1 MTTKRLRFQAT
12 NSSGEVSALYHG
24 PAAPSALFVLAH
36 GAGAGM
42 EHPFLEAVAH
52 ELAGRGIA
60 TFRYQFPYMEAGNK
74 RPNPPAIL
82 AKTVR
87 NAVAAA
93 AALPEVKGAGI
104 PIFAG
109 GKSMGGRMTS
119 TAFAR
124 EPIEGVRGIIFLG
137 FPLHAPGRD
146 SADRAEH
153 LYDVDCPM
161 LFLQGT
167 RDRLANLD
175 LLGPVIEKLGRKASL
190 HIIESGDHSFHV
202 LKRSGRTDEEA
213 RAELVEALCVWVERT
228 RTEL

>member
-1 MTTKRLRFQAT
+1 MITKRLQFLAS
-12 NSSGEVSALYHG
+12 NSSGEVSAIYLG
-24 PAAPSALFVLAH
+24 PDTPSALFVLAH

-42 EHPFLEAVAH
+42 EHPFLESVAH
-52 ELAGRGIA
+52 EFAERSIA
-60 TFRYQFPYMEAGNK
+60 TFRYQFPYMEAGSK
-74 RPNPPAIL
+74 RPNLPAIL

-87 NAVAAA
+87 NAVATA
-93 AALPEVKGAGI
+93 AALPEAKGL

-124 EPIEGVRGIIFLG
+124 EPIEGVKGIIFLG

-146 SADRAEH
+146 SDERAAH
-153 LYDVDCPM
+153 LFDADCPM

-175 LLGPVIEKLGRKASL
+175 LLGPVIKKLGKNASI

-213 RAELVEALCVWVERT
+213 RTELVHAACDWIGRERA
-228 RTEL
+228 

>member
-1 MTTKRLRFQAT
+1 MIEKRLQFPAT
-12 NSSGEVSALYHG
+12 NSSGDVSAIFLA
-24 PAAPSALFVLAH
+24 PPEPSALFVLAH

-42 EHPFLEAVAH
+42 EHPFMNAVAH
-52 ELAGRGIA
+52 ELAARGIA

-93 AALPEVKGAGI
+93 AALPEVNAKGL

-146 SADRAEH
+146 SDDRAEH

-175 LLGPVIEKLGRKASL
+175 FLGPVIKKLGRRASL

-213 RAELVEALCVWVERT
+213 RAELVEALCGWVERT
-228 RTEL
+228 GR